1 MIQNAIKGI
10 SMFVF
15 CYSALYQTDRK
26 FSSFAFLEKNYTQ
39 KPPTPPPHPPQKT
52 PSSTKVPKA
61 SRKEKFQRE
70 TKILR
75 LSPSLKLRSTGVPTP
90 PPAPTSGLNTVIDV
104 WKSWDSYYR
113 TVAVTQLQPTD
124 ARRTFPCFDEPSL
137 KAKFT
142 VTLAHDP
149 SMISISNMPIKSQET
164 VGEWQL
170 DHFEE
175 TPIMPTYLL
184 AFVVCDFK
192 HKTVTTSGGKNVSEG
207 LLKTRWYHLPVKWRL
222 TLRV

>member
-1 MIQNAIKGI
+1 M
-10 SMFVF
+10 
-15 CYSALYQTDRK
+15 
-26 FSSFAFLEKNYTQ
+26 EKYL
-39 KPPTPPPHPPQKT
+39 PKT
-52 PSSTKVPKA
+52 
-61 SRKEKFQRE
+61 SRKEKFHAQ
-70 TKILR
+70 TKIRR
-75 LSPSLKLRSTGVPTP
+75 LSPSTLTLTPSP
-90 PPAPTSGLNTVIDV
+90 PPPPTSRLYTVIDV

-113 TVAVTQLQPTD
+113 TIAATQLQPTD
-124 ARRTFPCFDEPSL
+124 ARRTFPCFDEPAL

-164 VGEWQL
+164 KDEWRL

-192 HKTVTTSGGKNVSEG
+192 NKTVTTRNGTKVIEG
-207 LLKTRWYHLPVKWRL
+207 LLKTRWYHLPLKWRL

>member
-1 MIQNAIKGI
+1 M
-10 SMFVF
+10 
-15 CYSALYQTDRK
+15 
-26 FSSFAFLEKNYTQ
+26 
-39 KPPTPPPHPPQKT
+39 
-52 PSSTKVPKA
+52 
-61 SRKEKFQRE
+61 
-70 TKILR
+70 
-75 LSPSLKLRSTGVPTP
+75 
-90 PPAPTSGLNTVIDV
+90 
-104 WKSWDSYYR
+104 
-113 TVAVTQLQPTD
+113 
-124 ARRTFPCFDEPSL
+124 

-207 LLKTRWYHLPVKWRL
+207 LLKTR
-222 TLRV
+222 